1 MKSND
6 INFLIRQALSARA
19 GKFLDTLLRM
29 DIRLQ
34 FANLAIL
41 RDMAKSLCHP
51 LTFFYRA
58 KGK

>member
-1 MKSND
+1 
-6 INFLIRQALSARA
+6 
-19 GKFLDTLLRM
+19 M

-41 RDMAKSLCHP
+41 RDMAKSLCCP

-58 KGK
+58 EVYDAALPSKIEKFISEILPNLNIEKNR